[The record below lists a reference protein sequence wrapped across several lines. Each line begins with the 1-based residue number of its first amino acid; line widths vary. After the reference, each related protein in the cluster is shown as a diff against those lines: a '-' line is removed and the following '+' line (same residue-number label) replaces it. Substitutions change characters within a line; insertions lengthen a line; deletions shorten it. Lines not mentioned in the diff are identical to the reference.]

1 MLKCVFFLDLFDLN
15 EHSVLYIYL
24 NFLRKVTLQ
33 KKYRTISKL
42 PPCKLRC
49 LTLDSH
55 FLMFFLSVF
64 FCVLVISIENFIL
77 GGVIIANSTNV
88 RSAQKLKCGLVL
100 AINYI
105 GTPPIKLAIFYIKI
119 IQCECSSDS
128 LLVLLSDVHSTKL
141 ILYWNVK
148 KFYY

>member
-1 MLKCVFFLDLFDLN
+1 M
-15 EHSVLYIYL
+15 LYIYL

-55 FLMFFLSVF
+55 FLMFFPFSF
-64 FCVLVISIENFIL
+64 FCVLISIENFIL

-88 RSAQKLKCGLVL
+88 LHSAQKLKCGLVL